1 MCAAAPGL
9 EETRGNSS
17 REGARREVEAR
28 AATAW
33 DIGCPLHPG
42 TTPGREEPETAM
54 VSDHCILARQVGV
67 LVPVSW
73 LSTPSPGKVLVKE
86 RMASLWV

>member
-1 MCAAAPGL
+1 
-9 EETRGNSS
+9 
-17 REGARREVEAR
+17 
-28 AATAW
+28 
-33 DIGCPLHPG
+33 
-42 TTPGREEPETAM
+42 M